1 MYSHCVAD
9 DILLANMYCFRKTL
23 FFLLKLLYAL
33 LLVVLMA
40 VVATSISVIYDF
52 SAPGQFSGPD
62 IYNPYRG
69 IDTAH
74 CWKKANFHTHTRV
87 DGILNE
93 CKYWP
98 DHVYGVYEKL
108 GYDIVTFSN
117 HNQLTTHP
125 YDTALQVNVYEHG
138 YNLFKFH
145 KLVFGSSGVNR
156 FDHLLPL
163 LPSQMQM
170 QFDMLG
176 KESDIIQFNHPLHT
190 LSATRW
196 AMEKLCGY
204 DIMEIDCE
212 GSTECEYWDWA
223 LSAGRYSFGLAG
235 DDLHNPDD
243 SHRVAK
249 RCSFI
254 CSPSAAYAHVRDA
267 LLGGCYYS
275 MRVPDYGK
283 GDWAVKT
290 ARNHSM
296 PFVKDIGVKGDTVYV
311 SLSHVADSIKL
322 FGQGHATLALVTDSD
337 YAAYE
342 MKSED
347 AYARFTVYFPTGEV
361 LFSNPFARYDSAL
374 ASTPVR
380 EGQHCVNI
388 PLTVL
393 YNALLLALMVLLMFV
408 FYRNIIKR

>member
-1 MYSHCVAD
+1 MGRLKSVLRIALRCIKAVV
-9 DILLANMYCFRKTL
+9 ILVT
-23 FFLLKLLYAL
+23 
-33 LLVVLMA
+33 MA
-40 VVATSISVIYDF
+40 VVATSASLIYDF
-52 SAPGQFSGPD
+52 GKPLPFSGPD
-62 IYNPYRG
+62 IFDPYRN
-69 IDTAH
+69 IDSTH
-74 CWKKANFHTHTRV
+74 CWKKAVFHVHTRV
-87 DGILNE
+87 EGIFNE
-93 CKYWP
+93 CDYWP
-98 DHVYGVYEKL
+98 GEVKEFLDRL

-117 HNQLTTHP
+117 HNELTEHP
-125 YDTALQVNVYEHG
+125 SDSTLQVNVYEHG

-145 KLVFGSSGVNR
+145 KLVFGSEEVNR

-163 LPSQMQM
+163 FASQWQF

-190 LSATRW
+190 LSATKW

-254 CSPSAAYAHVRDA
+254 CSPSAEYAHVRDA

-275 MRVPDYGK
+275 MRVPDYGN

-337 YAAYE
+337 YAAYV
-342 MKSED
+342 MKGED

-393 YNALLLALMVLLMFV
+393 YNAMLLAFMVLLVFV

>member
-1 MYSHCVAD
+1 M
-9 DILLANMYCFRKTL
+9 
-23 FFLLKLLYAL
+23 KLLYAVL
-33 LLVVLMA
+33 LIVLMA
-40 VVATSISVIYDF
+40 IVGTSGSVIYDF
-52 SAPGQFSGPD
+52 PDQEPFSGPD
-62 IYNPYRG
+62 IFNPYRD

-87 DGILNE
+87 EGILNE
-93 CKYWP
+93 CRHWP
-98 DHVYGVYEKL
+98 GEVYKVYERL

-117 HNQLTTHP
+117 HNELTTHP
-125 YDTALQVNVYEHG
+125 FDTALQINVYEHG

-145 KLVFGSSGVNR
+145 KLVFGCDKVNY
-156 FDHLLPL
+156 FDNLLPF

-176 KESDIIQFNHPLHT
+176 GESDVVQFNHPLHT

-196 AMEKLCGY
+196 AMQKLCGY
-204 DIMEIDCE
+204 DIMELDCE
-212 GSTECEYWDWA
+212 WSTECDYWDWA

-254 CSPSAAYAHVRDA
+254 CSPSATYAHVRDA

-275 MRVPDYGK
+275 MRVPDYGN

-290 ARNHSM
+290 ARNHAM
-296 PFVKDIGVKGDTVYV
+296 PSVKDIGVSGDTVCI
-311 SLSHVADSIKL
+311 SLSHVADSIKV

-337 YAAYE
+337 YAAYV
-342 MKSED
+342 MKSGD
-347 AYARFTVYFPTGEV
+347 AYARFTVYFPAGEV
-361 LFSNPFARYDSAL
+361 LFTNPFARYDAAL
-374 ASTPVR
+374 AASPVR
-380 EGQHCVNI
+380 TGSHSVNW

-393 YNALLLALMVLLMFV
+393 YNAALIALLVLLLFI
-408 FYRNIIKR
+408 FYRRIIKR

>member
-1 MYSHCVAD
+1 MFAVMYY
-9 DILLANMYCFRKTL
+9 LRKTL
-23 FFLLKLLYAL
+23 FFILKLLYAVL
-33 LLVVLMA
+33 LIVLMA
-40 VVATSISVIYDF
+40 IVGTSGSVIYDF
-52 SAPGQFSGPD
+52 PDPEPFSGPD
-62 IYNPYRG
+62 IFNPYRD

-125 YDTALQVNVYEHG
+125 FDTALQINVYEHG

-145 KLVFGSSGVNR
+145 KLVFGCDKVNY
-156 FDHLLPL
+156 FDNLLPF

-176 KESDIIQFNHPLHT
+176 GESDVVQFNHPLHT

-196 AMEKLCGY
+196 AMQKLCGY
-204 DIMEIDCE
+204 DIMELDCE
-212 GSTECEYWDWA
+212 WSTECDYWDWA
-223 LSAGRYSFGLAG
+223 LSAGHYSFGLAG

-254 CSPSAAYAHVRDA
+254 CSPSATYAHVRDA

-275 MRVPDYGK
+275 MRVPDYGN

-290 ARNHSM
+290 ARNHAM
-296 PFVKDIGVKGDTVYV
+296 PSVKDIGVSGDTVYI
-311 SLSHVADSIKL
+311 SLSHVADSIKV

-337 YAAYE
+337 YAAYV
-342 MKSED
+342 MKSGD
-347 AYARFTVYFPTGEV
+347 AYARFTVYFPAGEV
-361 LFSNPFARYDSAL
+361 LFTNPFARYDAAL
-374 ASTPVR
+374 AASPVR
-380 EGQHCVNI
+380 TWSHSVNW

-393 YNALLLALMVLLMFV
+393 YNAALIALLVLLLFI
-408 FYRNIIKR
+408 FYRRIIKR